1 MRVFAHRGASAYAPQ
16 NTMPAF
22 RKALELGA
30 TGVELDVQLTS
41 DGVPV
46 VIHDFVLDTTT
57 DQTGFIHTA
66 RWKDL
71 QRADAGV
78 KYGEDFKGTPIPAL
92 EEVLAL
98 IPSDVCLNV
107 EIKSLS
113 FVDEDTAGTVSKL
126 LNQAGDRD
134 LLVSSFNHRSLKRFQ
149 ELSPEIPVG
158 ILCGDDLIDFSGYVE
173 RSGLKPYSLH
183 PEASY
188 LSPAYVEEAHKK
200 GWKVFSYTINTK
212 EQAGLAS
219 QLGIDGVFSDY
230 PDLLD

>member
-16 NTMPAF
+16 NTIPAF

-30 TGVELDVQLTS
+30 AGIELDVQLTS

-46 VIHDFVLDTTT
+46 VIHDFVLDSTT
-57 DQTGFIHTA
+57 DMSGFIHTTS
-66 RWKDL
+66 WKEL
-71 QRADAGV
+71 QKADAGV
-78 KYGEDFKGTPIPAL
+78 KFGPDFKGTGIPSL

-98 IPSDVCLNV
+98 IPPAVCLNV

-113 FVDEDTAGTVSKL
+113 FVEEDTPGTVSAL
-126 LNQAGDRD
+126 LNQAGERE

-158 ILCGDDLIDFSGYVE
+158 ILSGSDMVDFVSYIE
-173 RSGLKPYSLH
+173 RSGLKPFSLH

-188 LSPAYVEEAHKK
+188 LSPAYVNEAHAR
-200 GWKVFSYTINTK
+200 GWKIYSYTINTK
-212 EQAGLAS
+212 EQAGLAA